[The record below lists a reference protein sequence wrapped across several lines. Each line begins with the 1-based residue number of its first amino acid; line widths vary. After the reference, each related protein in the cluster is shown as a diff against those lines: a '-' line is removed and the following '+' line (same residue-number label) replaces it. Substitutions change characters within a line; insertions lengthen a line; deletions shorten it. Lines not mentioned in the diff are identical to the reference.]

1 MTLPLWLHL
10 RSLLFRNHTEL
21 APFDTYTVYWFKTLK
36 LLLPLPLIFSD
47 SFLFISVLSTL
58 SIFYSEIIVFVDFT
72 NKIKMKK
79 HSLGWML
86 FNKRQPYELR
96 KGVLTNMNLDN
107 SLWQQVIY
115 KTFDYLHQYNIA
127 LGTLQFLQEK

>member
-1 MTLPLWLHL
+1 
-10 RSLLFRNHTEL
+10 
-21 APFDTYTVYWFKTLK
+21 
-36 LLLPLPLIFSD
+36 
-47 SFLFISVLSTL
+47 
-58 SIFYSEIIVFVDFT
+58 
-72 NKIKMKK
+72 MKK

>member
-1 MTLPLWLHL
+1 
-10 RSLLFRNHTEL
+10 
-21 APFDTYTVYWFKTLK
+21 
-36 LLLPLPLIFSD
+36 
-47 SFLFISVLSTL
+47 
-58 SIFYSEIIVFVDFT
+58 
-72 NKIKMKK
+72 
-79 HSLGWML
+79 ML